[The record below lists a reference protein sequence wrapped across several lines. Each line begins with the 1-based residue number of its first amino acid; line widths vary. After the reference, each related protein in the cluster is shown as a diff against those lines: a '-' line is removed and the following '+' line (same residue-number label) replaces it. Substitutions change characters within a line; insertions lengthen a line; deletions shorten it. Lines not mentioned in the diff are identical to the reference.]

1 MTSQDETHG
10 ESAWKNGG
18 AVPTLETLA
27 AGVVTALT
35 GLNGAWL
42 STAARYVLGV
52 ETIAVLAAGTIVTGA
67 VAARHLRNA
76 LTPTAP
82 STGRTCCTAAVFI
95 VLIALG
101 AWIGR
106 THALEM
112 LNEIYR

>member
-10 ESAWKNGG
+10 ESGWKTGG
-18 AVPTLETLA
+18 AVPMIETIV
-27 AGVVTALT
+27 AGIMTALT

-42 STAARYVLGV
+42 STAARYLLGV
-52 ETIAVLAAGTIVTGA
+52 ETIAVLTAGTIVTGA

-76 LTPTAP
+76 LTPAAP
-82 STGRTCCTAAVFI
+82 STGRTWCAAAVFI

-106 THALEM
+106 AHALGILDEF
-112 LNEIYR
+112 YR

>member
-10 ESAWKNGG
+10 ESGWKTGG
-18 AVPTLETLA
+18 ATPTLETLA
-27 AGVVTALT
+27 AGIVTALT

-42 STAARYVLGV
+42 STAARYLLGV

-82 STGRTCCTAAVFI
+82 STCKTCCAAAVFI

-101 AWIGR
+101 AWVGR

-112 LNEIYR
+112 LDEFYR